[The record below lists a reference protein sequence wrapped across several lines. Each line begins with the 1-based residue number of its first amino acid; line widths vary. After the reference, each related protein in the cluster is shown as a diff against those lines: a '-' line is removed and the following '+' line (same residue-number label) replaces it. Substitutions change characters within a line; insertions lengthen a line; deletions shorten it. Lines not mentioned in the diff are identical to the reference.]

1 METVENWE
9 IANYYLI
16 LQKKLPRIILTQ
28 YQRWIYEKR
37 RWSSED
43 TLREWIIMRLE
54 FQTVAHET
62 VYGFQETNT

>member
-9 IANYYLI
+9 IVNYYLI

-28 YQRWIYEKR
+28 YQRWIYGKR

-43 TLREWIIMRLE
+43 TLREWIIRRL
-54 FQTVAHET
+54 
-62 VYGFQETNT
+62 